1 MNKIFAIALKD
12 ALIRFSS
19 RAEILFFLILPLTFT
34 FIIGGG
40 FSRNEETDN
49 RVRLLVVD
57 EADTALSAEVLDAL
71 TRSET
76 VRAEV
81 LGRVE
86 AEAEFADEEAPAL
99 LIIPAGFDTEQLIN
113 GAVELELRQAPSDLS
128 AQVAER
134 AVLAVVSR
142 VGSALS
148 VANNSVAE
156 AEQVRPFASQA
167 ERETYFNNSL
177 TQARESFES
186 APDRV
191 EVTQATSV
199 GQRYDPGVQASV
211 GQLITWVFIPLLGIS
226 GLFAYERAQGTL
238 RRLLTTP
245 TQKATYLL
253 GTISGQLVIALAQM
267 ALLIIFGVFA
277 MGLNWGQSP
286 LALGLMLVTFGLA
299 ASAFGTALGA
309 FIKTEGQASG
319 LSVMLGMSLAL
330 MGGCWYP
337 LELFPEA
344 VRTAVHVLPTTWA
357 MRGLMDI
364 VLRGQDLSGVMLE
377 AAVLTGF
384 AVVFFAVGVWR
395 FKYE

>member
-1 MNKIFAIALKD
+1 MNKIFAIAWKD

-19 RAEILFFLILPLTFT
+19 RSELLFFVILPLAFT
-34 FIIGGG
+34 FIVGGG
-40 FSRNEETDN
+40 FSREQETDN

-57 EADTALSAEVLDAL
+57 NANTTLSAEVLDAL
-71 TRSET
+71 SKSQT
-76 VRAEV
+76 VHAEV
-81 LGRVE
+81 MRLAE
-86 AEAEFADEEAPAL
+86 AEAEFADDGAPAL
-99 LIIPAGFDTEQLIN
+99 LIIPAGFEAGGGT
-113 GAVELELRQAPSDLS
+113 ELELLQALNNLN

-134 AVLAVVSR
+134 AVLAVISR

-156 AEQVRPFASQA
+156 AERLQPFASDA
-167 ERETYFNNSL
+167 DRAAYFNAGL
-177 TQARESFES
+177 EQAQALFES
-186 APDRV
+186 APERV
-191 EVTQATSV
+191 TVTEATSA
-199 GQRYDPGVQASV
+199 GQPYDPAAQASA

-253 GTISGQLVIALAQM
+253 GTILGQLVTALAQM
-267 ALLIIFGVFA
+267 ALLVIFGIYA

-299 ASAFGTALGA
+299 ASALGTTLGT
-309 FIKTEGQASG
+309 FIKSEGQASG
-319 LSVMLGMSLAL
+319 LSVMLGMSFAL

-337 LELFPEA
+337 LELFPQA
-344 VRTAVHVLPTTWA
+344 VRMVVQILPTTWA
-357 MRGLMDI
+357 MQGLMDI
-364 VLRGQDLSGVMLE
+364 VLRGQDAAGILLE

-384 AVVFFAVGVWR
+384 AAVFFAVGVWR
-395 FKYE
+395 FRYE

>member
-191 EVTQATSV
+191 EVTQATSA
-199 GQRYDPGVQASV
+199 GQRYDPGAQASV

-226 GLFAYERAQGTL
+226 GLFAYERARGTL

-267 ALLIIFGVFA
+267 ALLIV
-277 MGLNWGQSP
+277 
-286 LALGLMLVTFGLA
+286 
-299 ASAFGTALGA
+299 
-309 FIKTEGQASG
+309 
-319 LSVMLGMSLAL
+319 
-330 MGGCWYP
+330 
-337 LELFPEA
+337 
-344 VRTAVHVLPTTWA
+344 
-357 MRGLMDI
+357 
-364 VLRGQDLSGVMLE
+364 
-377 AAVLTGF
+377 
-384 AVVFFAVGVWR
+384 
-395 FKYE
+395 

>member
-299 ASAFGTALGA
+299 ASAFGTALG
-309 FIKTEGQASG
+309 
-319 LSVMLGMSLAL
+319 
-330 MGGCWYP
+330 
-337 LELFPEA
+337 
-344 VRTAVHVLPTTWA
+344 
-357 MRGLMDI
+357 
-364 VLRGQDLSGVMLE
+364 
-377 AAVLTGF
+377 
-384 AVVFFAVGVWR
+384 
-395 FKYE
+395 